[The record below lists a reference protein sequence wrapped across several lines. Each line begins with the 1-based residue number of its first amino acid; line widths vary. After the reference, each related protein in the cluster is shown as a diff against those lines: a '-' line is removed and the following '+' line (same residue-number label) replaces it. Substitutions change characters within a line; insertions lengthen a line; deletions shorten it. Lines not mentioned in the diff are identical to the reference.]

1 MCISILHSPGND
13 PFNQQETA
21 EERWRPVLG
30 VEQILISVVSML
42 SEPNIDSPA
51 NIDAGKQ
58 YRDNPEEY
66 RKKVRMLVNKSMDDF

>member
-1 MCISILHSPGND
+1 
-13 PFNQQETA
+13 
-21 EERWRPVLG
+21 
-30 VEQILISVVSML
+30 ML
-42 SEPNIDSPA
+42 CEPNIESLA

>member
-1 MCISILHSPGND
+1 LHSPGND
-13 PFNQQETA
+13 PFNQQEKA

-51 NIDAGKQ
+51 NIDAAKHF
-58 YRDNPEEY
+58 RDNKEDY